1 MVFYAVAEQ
10 RMNNK
15 NRMKIYFMEFW
26 SVVVMGGGGAVRFS
40 HRRRVYKQ
48 EELIA
53 PLRSEC

>member
-1 MVFYAVAEQ
+1 
-10 RMNNK
+10 MNNK

-26 SVVVMGGGGAVRFS
+26 SVVVMGGGGCAVRFS